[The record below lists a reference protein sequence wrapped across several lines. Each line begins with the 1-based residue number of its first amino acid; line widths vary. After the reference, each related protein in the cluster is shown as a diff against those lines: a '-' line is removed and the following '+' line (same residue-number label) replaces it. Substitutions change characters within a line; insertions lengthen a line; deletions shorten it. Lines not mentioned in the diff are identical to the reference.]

1 MRALFSDGVQ
11 KKGALWK
18 PNGSGGRLGAGKPT
32 GRRNEGRMKLALH
45 GRTLRVAAIEPT
57 LQNKCVVPCDPIAC
71 TSTARHPILWHKE
84 SHTLLWLL
92 RLLLAF
98 SALIPP
104 AQSEAGPHRRAA
116 LLCGRSKTGWCGSVH
131 LCSRCRCC
139 CDTRDA
145 QLRCC
150 SCACAFVAP
159 LQEGSCPSKRP
170 SAFPNLGAPR
180 LFLLFPVPSRL
191 SRFGVT
197 AVLS

>member
-104 AQSEAGPHRRAA
+104 AQSEAGRHRRAA
-116 LLCGRSKTGWCGSVH
+116 LLCGRSKTGWSGSVH

-150 SCACAFVAP
+150 SCACALWLRSRKTPVRANAH
-159 LQEGSCPSKRP
+159 RP
-170 SAFPNLGAPR
+170 SQTLVHLGYFCSSLYLPGS
-180 LFLLFPVPSRL
+180 PVS
-191 SRFGVT
+191 V
-197 AVLS
+197 